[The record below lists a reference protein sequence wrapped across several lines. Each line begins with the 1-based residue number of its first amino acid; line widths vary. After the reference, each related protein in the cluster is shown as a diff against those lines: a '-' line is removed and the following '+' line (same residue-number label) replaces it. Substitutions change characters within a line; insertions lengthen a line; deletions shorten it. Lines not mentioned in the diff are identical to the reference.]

1 MITRDVGQLRTV
13 LGYAQGVSTV
23 TATNDGAEGPGTMS
37 GATIIKSFSQ
47 FAASCGSLNG
57 DSTANLVA
65 GKIIDR
71 LGLGRGYN
79 AVNVG
84 AVAQFEIGTTTKDT
98 KFAAVS
104 AWLYHSSTTCADDFD
119 RFSTDREKAR
129 GKAFVGY
136 GPSTTST
143 LASGFMATST
153 SVGTFGTFTATATG
167 RAWADYDAAYDLTGA
182 GRYLRPYV
190 LVESYAS
197 SSGGSQ
203 ATAVA
208 VALTFGSPDEAP
220 RTTTSTGLAGEG
232 TAFISS

>member
-13 LGYAQGVSTV
+13 LGYSQGVSVV
-23 TATNDGAEGPGTMS
+23 TATNDGAEGPGTV
-37 GATIIKSFSQ
+37 GATTIFKSFSQ
-47 FAASCGSLNG
+47 FAASCGTLNG

-65 GKIIDR
+65 GRIIDR

-79 AVNVG
+79 AVLVN
-84 AVAQFEIGTTTKDT
+84 AVANIEIGSTTKDA
-98 KFAAVS
+98 KFAGIA

-119 RFSTDREKAR
+119 RFSTDSEKAR
-129 GKAFVGY
+129 GKAFVHY

-153 SVGTFGTFTATATG
+153 AVGTFGTFTATATG
-167 RAWADYDAAYDLTGA
+167 RAHADYDAHYSLAGA

-190 LVESYAS
+190 LLEMYAS

-203 ATAVA
+203 ATGVA
-208 VALTFGSPDEAP
+208 VNLVFGEPDEAP
-220 RTTTSTGLAGEG
+220 RMTTSTGKL
-232 TAFISS
+232 ISS

>member
-13 LGYAQGVSTV
+13 LGYAQGVPTV
-23 TATNDGAEGPGTMS
+23 TATNDGSEGPGTV
-37 GATIIKSFSQ
+37 GATTIFKSFSQ
-47 FAASCGSLNG
+47 FAASCGTLNG

-65 GKIIDR
+65 GRIIDR

-79 AVNVG
+79 AVAVS
-84 AVAQFEIGTTTKDT
+84 AVANFEIGTTTKDT
-98 KFAAVS
+98 KFGAIS

-119 RFSTDREKAR
+119 RFSTDREQSR
-129 GKAFVGY
+129 GKAFVAY

-153 SVGTFGTFTATATG
+153 AVGTFGTFTATATG
-167 RAWADYDAAYDLTGA
+167 RAYADYNAAYDLAGA

-203 ATAVA
+203 ATGVG
-208 VALTFGSPDEAP
+208 VHLVFGEPDQAP
-220 RTTTSTGLAGEG
+220 RTTTSTGTLI
-232 TAFISS
+232 TS

>member
-13 LGYAQGVSTV
+13 LGFAQGIGTV
-23 TATNDGAEGPGTMS
+23 TATNDGAEGPGAV
-37 GATIIKSFSQ
+37 GASSIFKSYSI

-65 GKIIDR
+65 GQIIDR
-71 LGLGRGYN
+71 LGLGRNYN
-79 AVNVG
+79 SVLVSA
-84 AVAQFEIGTTTKDT
+84 AAQFEIGTSTVNT
-98 KFAAVS
+98 KFSAIS

-119 RFSTDREKAR
+119 RYSTESEKSR
-129 GKAFVGY
+129 GIGFVSY

-143 LASGFMATST
+143 LASGFFATST

-167 RAWADYDAAYDLTGA
+167 RAYADYNAAYDLSGA
-182 GRYLRPYV
+182 NRYLRAYT

-203 ATAVA
+203 ALGVG
-208 VALTFGSPDEAP
+208 VHLVFGEPDMAP
-220 RTTTSTGLAGEG
+220 RTTTSTDSRI
-232 TAFISS
+232 TT